1 MSWLAPLGFLALLSI
16 VVLIIIY
23 IIKPNFQQ
31 RMVSSTYVWQLS
43 LKYRK
48 KRIPISKL
56 SNILIFLCQLLI
68 LTTCALLLAKPVIE
82 NELLGDE
89 NERVIIIDTSAS
101 MMLTEQGTGTTRF
114 ERAISEAKLLVEET
128 HENGGN
134 VSVILTD
141 GSREF
146 LAQRSGSDKSD
157 EVIADLDELVSEGK
171 GCTYGSA
178 DIEGAISLA
187 EEVLRY
193 NNEAQVFFLTAT
205 NYIEK
210 NGINVRDVSA
220 DTDWNAAILDAKA
233 ELTADNRYEIT
244 VNVGCYGRTELLTV
258 YCEIHSPNGK
268 SEKLVLNRTDFFDP
282 TEEERTVVFT
292 SDDMNGETL
301 YSFDSLE
308 IYVSVEDSFA
318 EDNSFFIYGGKKPT
332 IKIQYASSKPNNYF
346 GGVVRTIRENMKN
359 TWDVEFTELK
369 ADQKAATEGFDFYI
383 FEHRMPTVMPTDG
396 LVLLVDPNGE
406 PEGAGIRFGSS
417 YGVESTSTL
426 AAGNPHDLT
435 KHTDSSRVT
444 IAKYTEIIAQDGY
457 TELAYYNGSPVMLAK
472 NTDEQKVVVWAF
484 DLNYSNII
492 ALPDFAF
499 LMYNM
504 FNYYLPATFNSNYF
518 EIGDVVDITARG
530 TEMKVTGNDGKEY
543 PIDKKGQIALTTPGT
558 YIATQKS
565 MRDDELIT
573 EYFFVK
579 VPSDESRITKQV
591 DSLPVIDVE
600 MNVEVEFEDLLFY
613 FAIALVSLLFVE
625 WALQTKKNF

>member
-457 TELAYYNGSPVMLAK
+457 TELAYYNGSPIMLAK

-613 FAIALVSLLFVE
+613 FAIAMVSLLFVE